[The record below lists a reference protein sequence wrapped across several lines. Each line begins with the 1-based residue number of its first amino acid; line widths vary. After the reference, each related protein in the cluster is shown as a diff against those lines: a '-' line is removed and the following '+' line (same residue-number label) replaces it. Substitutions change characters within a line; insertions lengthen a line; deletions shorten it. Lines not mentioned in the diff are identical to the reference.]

1 MKTNGGELLTSSVQT
16 VCEMYPSLSR
26 AGRLQ
31 IPSSNS
37 MPAHLFPSPAKLKK
51 GKGEGRCLGGE
62 MGWVKHQHPQLKA
75 LLAQGHGT
83 EPPGTLGMREMAP
96 GLLQGQSLGLGIV
109 WEEGTGPVRSPVSRG
124 QAWFHGALDQGL
136 TQQAKRDLYFDPI
149 SII

>member
-1 MKTNGGELLTSSVQT
+1 MKTNGGSSSLHLCKQCV
-16 VCEMYPSLSR
+16 EMYPSPCG

-51 GKGEGRCLGGE
+51 GKGEGRWGDGE
-62 MGWVKHQHPQLKA
+62 EWNTSTPSWKHCWHRAMALK
-75 LLAQGHGT
+75 
-83 EPPGTLGMREMAP
+83 PPGTLGIREMAP
-96 GLLQGQSLGLGIV
+96 SLLRGQSLGLGIV

-136 TQQAKRDLYFDPI
+136 IQKAKRDLYFDPI